1 MKNKGSFVVI
11 SGPSGV
17 GKGTV
22 CKELLKGCE
31 NLELSVSATTRSPR
45 SEDKEGVTYYFLTR
59 EDFEEKIKAG
69 AFLEWA
75 MYNGNYYGTPL
86 KPVEEKLEAGKDVLL
101 EIDVQGALNV
111 KKNYPGGIYIFITP
125 PDMETLRQRLV
136 GRGTENSE
144 EIARRVDAAELE
156 LSKQNEYD
164 YIVVNDV
171 LEETVK
177 TVKDIIK
184 TRSAAL

>member
-1 MKNKGSFVVI
+1 MKNKGNFVVI

-22 CKELLKGCE
+22 CRELLKDCE
-31 NLELSVSATTRSPR
+31 NLELSISATTRKPR
-45 SEDKEGVTYYFLTR
+45 SEDTEGVTYYFLSR

-86 KPVEEKLEAGKDVLL
+86 RPVEEKLEAGKDVLL

-111 KKNYPGGIYIFITP
+111 KKNYPGGIYIFIAP
-125 PDMETLRQRLV
+125 PDTETLRKRLI
-136 GRGTENSE
+136 GRGTENPE
-144 EIARRVDAAELE
+144 EIARRVAAAELE
-156 LSKQNEYD
+156 LSKKKEYD
-164 YIVVNDV
+164 YIVINDV
-171 LEETVK
+171 LEDAVK

-184 TRSAAL
+184 TRSAEL